1 MKQRY
6 LKKPCSFLMVSA
18 MVLTMFPMFSTS
30 VHAEENQSP
39 TKEQF
44 STVEE
49 LKNYDTND
57 NDGVRNPAKVYF
69 GNNNQ
74 QWWIA
79 GSQSNNSLTLF
90 SASSMGDGV
99 QFESNY
105 MANKTYDDKWNCT
118 YPDREPA
125 EVFPNHYGASYIRN
139 VTLKEM
145 EASFFTS
152 SEQALINETT
162 IYTDDTK
169 NNSVYSTTD
178 KLYLAYGDQEDY
190 NHITVGK
197 NSANDLNDGLR
208 IDPSYWGESVLELFW
223 IRSPFVSND
232 DPNDGSSVLTAWPS
246 KNYPAFNGAQ
256 TNNGS
261 LENIRPAFELN
272 SSTILF
278 ASAVPSATSTGNLT
292 LQDADGDGAFTLRY
306 DASKYSKNLGSA
318 VISYDDRKVILTDVP
333 NGTYLVA
340 QNSNGAYAKQITNET
355 EVSASGMNLDNFA
368 NCKIWLETTDTANR
382 ITYAALAEKEQET
395 AVNIVAGAGLNIT
408 SENGVQ
414 KVVPNTAITN
424 IIVEAV
430 DGYFLPDGYED
441 GIQGLNG
448 LTVTNITKNGFTIL
462 GTPASDVNITLPP
475 ATKAVYSMLLSGDGT
490 FTGTCVGYQPINAK
504 EFTITNSG
512 NVDLE
517 NVDISITG
525 TDKDKFELSG
535 DGTTTIQP
543 NDTLKVAVAPKDSLA
558 TGIYR
563 ATLTVTAANAQIAT
577 TELQFT
583 VNEHDYVAVVTPPNC
598 TEKGYTTYTCRNCSH
613 SYKGN
618 EVDATGHT
626 WGKWKVIKEA
636 TTTETGKKERV
647 CERCD
652 YKEIA
657 VISMISNKEQ
667 PTTSTK
673 PDTAVKTGDSTNIL
687 LWSMVMVI
695 SLAGMLTALFFKR
708 RRNR

>member
-1 MKQRY
+1 MAVKEIKDMGASVLAR
-6 LKKPCSFLMVSA
+6 LKKQAKETGINYQTCLQLFAQEEFLRKLEMSRYA
-18 MVLTMFPMFSTS
+18 ENLVLKGGMFLYT
-30 VHAEENQSP
+30 
-39 TKEQF
+39 
-44 STVEE
+44 
-49 LKNYDTND
+49 
-57 NDGVRNPAKVYF
+57 
-69 GNNNQ
+69 
-74 QWWIA
+74 I
-79 GSQSNNSLTLF
+79 
-90 SASSMGDGV
+90 
-99 QFESNY
+99 SNY
-105 MANKTYDDKWNCT
+105 EGRPTMDIDFML
-118 YPDREPA
+118 RRM
-125 EVFPNHYGASYIRN
+125 S
-139 VTLKEM
+139 
-145 EASFFTS
+145 
-152 SEQALINETT
+152 NE
-162 IYTDDTK
+162 
-169 NNSVYSTTD
+169 
-178 KLYLAYGDQEDY
+178 
-190 NHITVGK
+190 
-197 NSANDLNDGLR
+197 
-208 IDPSYWGESVLELFW
+208 
-223 IRSPFVSND
+223 
-232 DPNDGSSVLTAWPS
+232 
-246 KNYPAFNGAQ
+246 
-256 TNNGS
+256 
-261 LENIRPAFELN
+261 
-272 SSTILF
+272 
-278 ASAVPSATSTGNLT
+278 
-292 LQDADGDGAFTLRY
+292 
-306 DASKYSKNLGSA
+306 
-318 VISYDDRKVILTDVP
+318 
-333 NGTYLVA
+333 
-340 QNSNGAYAKQITNET
+340 
-355 EVSASGMNLDNFA
+355 
-368 NCKIWLETTDTANR
+368 
-382 ITYAALAEKEQET
+382 
-395 AVNIVAGAGLNIT
+395 VAGMETIMEEICQTETYNDFIT
-408 SENGVQ
+408 MEVLGKREITPEKKYPGIGINLMAHIKNVKIPFSVDIGVDD
-414 KVVPNTAITN
+414 V
-424 IIVEAV
+424 IIPGAV
-430 DGYFLPDGYED
+430 KRTVTTRLEGFKED

-626 WGKWKVIKEA
+626 WGEWKVIKEA

>member
-1 MKQRY
+1 
-6 LKKPCSFLMVSA
+6 
-18 MVLTMFPMFSTS
+18 MVLTMFPTFSTS

-57 NDGVRNPAKVYF
+57 NDGVKNPAKVYF

-74 QWWIA
+74 QWWIV
-79 GSQSNNSLTLF
+79 GSQSNDSITLF
-90 SASSMGDGV
+90 SASSMRDDV

-105 MANKTYDDKWNCT
+105 MDNKTYDDKWNCT

-208 IDPSYWGESVLELFW
+208 IDPSYWGKSVLELFW

-246 KNYPAFNGAQ
+246 KNYPAFNGTQ
-256 TNNGS
+256 TSNA
-261 LENIRPAFELN
+261 EKIRPAFELN

-292 LQDADGDGAFTLRY
+292 LQDTDGDGAFTLRY
-306 DASKYSKNLGSA
+306 DAGKYSKNLGSA
-318 VISYDDRKVILTDVP
+318 VISYDESKVILTDVP

-408 SENGVQ
+408 SENSVQ

-448 LTVTNITKNGFTIL
+448 LTVTSITKNGFTIL

-626 WGKWKVIKEA
+626 WGEWKVIKEA